1 MISRDNNLLNIS
13 WLCEIV
19 QVSRSGFYAWKK
31 RNAKRIERE
40 KKDEKDFELILA
52 AFNKRGYSKGS
63 RSIHMTLL
71 HQGVVMNRKKIIR
84 LMKKFNLVC
93 PIRKSNPH
101 KQAMK
106 YSNEQRVKD
115 NLVNRHF
122 KMGGPKTILLTDI
135 TYLYYGKGKIAYL
148 STIKDAYTN
157 QILSYELSES
167 LKVDIVLSTVSK
179 LMKKHHISK
188 NKKLIIHSDQGIHY
202 TCTSFQ
208 ELVSASG
215 LKQSMSR
222 KGNCWDN
229 APEESFF
236 GHMKD
241 EIKSIKGI
249 HVFQDLVR
257 LIDDYIDYYNNDR
270 FQIGLAKLSPNQ
282 FETYIKTGDYPL
294 IQYQNPPAV
303 PISHYRS

>member
-19 QVSRSGFYAWKK
+19 QFSRSGFYAWKK

-115 NLVNRHF
+115 NLVNRH
-122 KMGGPKTILLTDI
+122 
-135 TYLYYGKGKIAYL
+135 
-148 STIKDAYTN
+148 
-157 QILSYELSES
+157 
-167 LKVDIVLSTVSK
+167 
-179 LMKKHHISK
+179 
-188 NKKLIIHSDQGIHY
+188 
-202 TCTSFQ
+202 
-208 ELVSASG
+208 
-215 LKQSMSR
+215 
-222 KGNCWDN
+222 
-229 APEESFF
+229 
-236 GHMKD
+236 
-241 EIKSIKGI
+241 
-249 HVFQDLVR
+249 
-257 LIDDYIDYYNNDR
+257 
-270 FQIGLAKLSPNQ
+270 
-282 FETYIKTGDYPL
+282 
-294 IQYQNPPAV
+294 
-303 PISHYRS
+303 